1 MKITELTK
9 KLEIIYDKK
18 LCYDFDNAGFNI
30 LTKDDDIKSIVL
42 TVDIIDKTIDFAIKN
57 NCNLIISHH
66 PLVFH
71 SFKNIVENSQDNKIK
86 KLISYDI
93 SAYSIHTNFD
103 VQKDHGMGKLVLDQF
118 NIQNNIS
125 KTEYIEN
132 IDINNNEHGLG
143 KIITLKDSMNLND
156 ILKILVDNFKI
167 DTSKISYYTNKSMDD
182 RFIKKIAILPGS
194 GRDYV
199 KSVIDKQCDLY
210 ISSDLSH
217 HDILDLYENNVCY
230 INATHYGLEKL
241 FCYYMKELL
250 ENIVDEK
257 DNIQIYQFKNEDF

>member
-1 MKITELTK
+1 MKITELIK

-18 LCYDFDNAGFNI
+18 LCYDFDNSGLNV
-30 LTKDDDIKSIVL
+30 LTNDNDIKNITL
-42 TVDIIDKTIDFAIKN
+42 TVDIIDNTIDYSIKN

-66 PLVFH
+66 PMIFH
-71 SFKNIVENSQDNKIK
+71 SYKNIVDNSQDNKIK

-103 VQKDHGMGKLVLDQF
+103 VQKDHGMGKIVLDQL
-118 NIQNNIS
+118 NISNNIIKS
-125 KTEYIEN
+125 EYIET

-143 KIITLKDSMNLND
+143 KIITLKNSINLNE
-156 ILKILVDNFKI
+156 ILKLLIDNFKI
-167 DTSKISYYTNKSMDD
+167 NISKISYYTNKNMDD

-194 GRDYV
+194 GRDYIQN
-199 KSVIDKQCDLY
+199 VIKNKCDLY
-210 ISSDLSH
+210 ITSDLSH

-250 ENIVDEK
+250 EKIIDEK
-257 DNIQIYQFKNEDF
+257 DNVKIYQFKNEDF